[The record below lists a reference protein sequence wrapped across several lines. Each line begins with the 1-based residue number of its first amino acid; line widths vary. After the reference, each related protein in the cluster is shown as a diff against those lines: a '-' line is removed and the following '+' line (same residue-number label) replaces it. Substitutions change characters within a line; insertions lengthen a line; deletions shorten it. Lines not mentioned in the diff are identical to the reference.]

1 MRYLIVF
8 AMLPGLL
15 FPALGRETG
24 DDVLLTVEGREITKS
39 EFTRLRE
46 KSNFFQD
53 SPDVEEYLELF
64 INFQLKVAHA
74 REEGIHNERSFRD
87 EFSRFRSKLASP
99 YMGDPELE
107 EKLAREA
114 YDRLQYDIDA
124 SHILIRLAPG
134 YSPEDTLAAWEKA
147 MQIREQLLEGEPFEK
162 LARATSDDPSAKTNS
177 GNLGY
182 FTALQT
188 AYSFENAVYD
198 AVPGEIGM
206 PVRTRFGYHIIRVNE
221 KRKSRGEIKAAHIM
235 IGFNRYDEQEAK
247 SRAEKIHDALRK
259 GQSFELLARENSTD
273 HNSAS
278 QGGLIDWFGSGRFVP
293 EFEIAAFALDKPGEI
308 SEPVLTRFGWHII
321 KLVDRRERPPYEEAR
336 ATLIESVREPGTS
349 RSMLLRNA
357 LLDRLRKEWEF
368 REDLQALDIFY
379 RIVDDRIF
387 DGDWQAPQDLP
398 LDRTLFAVTGRSFS
412 QQDFAAFI
420 SENAYKRKPW
430 PLEEYI
436 GSLYESFVGRR
447 LVELEDSKLEERYPE
462 FGYLMNEYRDGMLL
476 YEISNRKIWTRA
488 MADSTG
494 LAEFYEN
501 NADSYMWDE
510 RLSASIYATDESRL
524 ARRARWR
531 ARRSSWFSGR
541 DDEWVVGRINRRAG
555 EDAVTYRHGIFS
567 SGDNDLIDRVE
578 WDEGVSD
585 IHSVDGTYKVV
596 LIHEILEPE
605 PRTLD
610 EARGRI
616 IADYQ
621 DYLEGIWVNE
631 LREKYQVSVNKEVLS
646 TLKQAG
652 QQ

>member
-567 SGDNDLIDRVE
+567 SGDNDLIDRIE

-621 DYLEGIWVNE
+621 DYLEGIWINE